1 MPMPKILTTLISIKS
16 PVLKRITNKSIQLSG
31 LIPQPIELLLRKKSF
46 TTPDGKK
53 TPINWLRTDPEI
65 TPKKSTKNINEIDRF

>member
-1 MPMPKILTTLISIKS
+1 MHIPKILPTLISTKN
-16 PVLKRITNKSIQLSG
+16 PVLKRIINKSIQLSG

-53 TPINWLRTDPEI
+53 TPINWLRTDPAI